1 MFPSWKIC
9 RLTQCV
15 NDANSSHKWKLIFFK
30 LSSTLYFLNNAIVDM
45 RYNSHPNHST
55 LAINRAPYNTQLGQ
69 KLPIKPEIK
78 CPLNLKLNGVIIK
91 YRDVSYSILLCINN
105 IRIVRRYDT
114 CLTLASIR
122 P

>member
-1 MFPSWKIC
+1 
-9 RLTQCV
+9 
-15 NDANSSHKWKLIFFK
+15 
-30 LSSTLYFLNNAIVDM
+30 M
-45 RYNSHPNHST
+45 RYNSHPSHST

-114 CLTLASIR
+114 CLTLSSIR
-122 P
+122 PLISLSINVHQIKQPIQQNMHYYQSTFLIVAKMFLNACKIFQT